1 MPAPSHQLALAGATA
16 PQAAAVL
23 NCTPEQLDL
32 HGSLA
37 RQAAAMC
44 KVFSRMGP
52 SQVAAIPAGGLP
64 AWHVASLLAAALSV
78 ILPTACMAPTTC
90 SSQAGLSPSLG
101 MRMIVLGG
109 STRSLR
115 SAGKSALS
123 SMKRL
128 VPVQGRTW
136 WLPWQPAAVALGAER
151 GWAASQGCA

>member
-64 AWHVASLLAAALSV
+64 AWHSASFLPAALSV
-78 ILPTACMAPTTC
+78 VALPAWHP
-90 SSQAGLSPSLG
+90 P
-101 MRMIVLGG
+101 
-109 STRSLR
+109 
-115 SAGKSALS
+115 
-123 SMKRL
+123 
-128 VPVQGRTW
+128 
-136 WLPWQPAAVALGAER
+136 PAAHTQA
-151 GWAASQGCA
+151 

>member
-64 AWHVASLLAAALSV
+64 AWHSARSSFRGCR
-78 ILPTACMAPTTC
+78 TCMAPTTC
-90 SSQAGLSPSLG
+90 RSHAGLSPCLG
-101 MRMIVLGG
+101 MRLIVLE
-109 STRSLR
+109 
-115 SAGKSALS
+115 AAHNACAL
-123 SMKRL
+123 
-128 VPVQGRTW
+128 QAT
-136 WLPWQPAAVALGAER
+136 Q
-151 GWAASQGCA
+151 C